1 MKRILDE
8 TRHEVLHE
16 ERRVLGQLRVFLVR
30 LAASSENQKALARSI
45 AQLDE
50 LFLLVVVGEFN
61 AGKSSV
67 INALLGDKVLDE
79 GVTPTTSRI
88 GLLRHGEPGRATVG
102 VGVEQI
108 SLPLDVLR
116 EITIVDTPGTNAVL
130 RDHEALTREFV
141 PRSDVILFVTSA
153 DRPFTESERAFL
165 EAIQSWGKRV
175 VVVLNKID
183 ILETDEERD
192 AVVAFV
198 KEKVLALLRFRPRV
212 FAISARQARRAKAEA
227 NDALLRTSGFE
238 ALEAF
243 VMETL
248 HESVRVRLKLLNP
261 LAVGLRVLDEAKRSV
276 EEQAAPLEEDYATL
290 SEIEAGLAL
299 HRDDLARN
307 LRPRLA
313 DMEKPLFDLE
323 KRGDDF
329 FDESHSIQ
337 RIFDLLNVE
346 RTSARFERQ
355 VIADLGQLIEK
366 RTDDVGGWLVTSEA
380 GRWQEIA
387 ARLERRKAVHAA
399 RLAGGE
405 WGQFEYDRSR
415 PLREIRREAQKV
427 MESSDLRTESRRLS
441 QASRATAVGAALLLL
456 LAALAL
462 GAVIV
467 GLAAGALGLAGIV
480 AAASLSVAGLVLLPT
495 RRKRAKAEFRDR
507 VGRLRQMLMNKLTT
521 SFDRET
527 EKSRRRT
534 LEALEPYRRFVNA
547 EGERLRSQRAEL
559 TTLLDN
565 LQALK
570 IRVESL

>member
-16 ERRVLGQLRVFLVR
+16 ERRLLGQLRVFLVR

-88 GLLRHGEPGRATVG
+88 GLLRHGEPGRANVG

-141 PRSDVILFVTSA
+141 PRSDVIFFVTST

-165 EAIQSWGKRV
+165 EAIQSWGKKV

-183 ILETDEERD
+183 ILETAEERD

-212 FAISARQARRAKAEA
+212 FPISARQARRAKAEA

-243 VMETL
+243 VTETL

-261 LAVGLRVLDEAKRSV
+261 LTVGLRVLDEAKRSV

-290 SEIEAGLAL
+290 FEIEAELTR
-299 HRDDLARN
+299 HRDGLARN

-313 DMEKPLFDLE
+313 DVERPLFDLE
-323 KRGDDF
+323 KRGADF
-329 FDESHSIQ
+329 FDESHSIK
-337 RIFDLLNVE
+337 RILELLNVK
-346 RTSARFERQ
+346 RTCTRFERE
-355 VIADLGQLIEK
+355 VIADLGQLLEK
-366 RTDDVGGWLVTSEA
+366 RTNDVGEWMVASEA
-380 GRWQEIA
+380 ARWQEIA

-399 RLAGGE
+399 RLAGGG

-427 MESSDLRTESRRLS
+427 IESSDLRTETRRLG
-441 QASRATAVGAALLLL
+441 QASRAAAAGAALLLL

-462 GAVIV
+462 GAVVV
-467 GLAAGALGLAGIV
+467 GLAAGALGLAGV
-480 AAASLSVAGLVLLPT
+480 LAAASLSVAGLLLLPT
-495 RRKRAKAEFRDR
+495 RRKRAKAEFGDR
-507 VGRLRQMLMNKLTT
+507 VGRLRQMLVNGLTT

-534 LEALEPYRRFVNA
+534 LEAIEPYRRFVNA
-547 EGERLRSQRAEL
+547 ERERVRSQRDEL

-565 LQALK
+565 VQALK
-570 IRVESL
+570 TRVESL